1 MLIVAIGMQ
10 ETTYMKSDERDGG
23 KDGTP
28 SANLSYLNINLDM
41 AQMLGYQR
49 NDGGAYLN
57 DPNHLGDAVA
67 LLIKAFRTWGVDRTL
82 NFMRGGRTAFNDGT
96 SYGASDYRNSIA
108 TIYARLS
115 QDQSLL
121 NDGRRVEVNLY
132 RV

>member
-1 MLIVAIGMQ
+1 MLIVAIAMQ
-10 ETTYMKSDERDGG
+10 ETTYMKSDERDSG

-49 NDGGAYLN
+49 GDGGAYLN
-57 DPNHLGDAVA
+57 DPNNLGEAVA
-67 LLIKAFRTWGVDRTL
+67 LLVKAFRTWGVDRTL
-82 NFMRGGRTAFNDGT
+82 NFMRGGRTAFNDGS
-96 SYGASDYRNSIA
+96 SYGAADYRNSIA
-108 TIYARLS
+108 TIYSRLA

-121 NDGRRVEVNLY
+121 NDGRRVEVDLY